1 MERRH
6 RRTKRE
12 KLEDELLKTEE
23 AIEQYTE
30 AIATMEERRQ
40 SLLEEIE
47 AEHVREVTK
56 LLKEKNLSVEQL
68 KNLLGGTRCI
78 GKNIGMAGKIE
89 IYPCHF
95 YKYRPI

>member
-6 RRTKRE
+6 RRTRQE

-30 AIATMEERRQ
+30 SIAVLQEKRK
-40 SLLEEIE
+40 SLMEEIE
-47 AEHVREVTK
+47 AEHMREVTK

-68 KNLLGGTRCI
+68 KHLIGGLTSEDTLEQ
-78 GKNIGMAGKIE
+78 GA
-89 IYPCHF
+89 
-95 YKYRPI
+95 

>member
-30 AIATMEERRQ
+30 AIAT
-40 SLLEEIE
+40 LEEIE

-68 KNLLGGTRCI
+68 KNLLGGI
-78 GKNIGMAGKIE
+78 PSEELVEQGA
-89 IYPCHF
+89 
-95 YKYRPI
+95 

>member
-56 LLKEKNLSVEQL
+56 LLKEKNLSVEQH
-68 KNLLGGTRCI
+68 KNLLGGI
-78 GKNIGMAGKIE
+78 PSEELVEQGA
-89 IYPCHF
+89 
-95 YKYRPI
+95 

>member
-1 MERRH
+1 MTPGGQKMERRH

-68 KNLLGGTRCI
+68 KNLLGGI
-78 GKNIGMAGKIE
+78 LSEELVEQGA
-89 IYPCHF
+89 
-95 YKYRPI
+95 

>member
-6 RRTKRE
+6 RRTRKE

-23 AIEQYTE
+23 AIEQYEE
-30 AIATMEERRQ
+30 AIASMREKRQ
-40 SLLEEIE
+40 SLMEEIE

-68 KNLLGGTRCI
+68 KTLLGGI
-78 GKNIGMAGKIE
+78 SAQEMMEQGA
-89 IYPCHF
+89 
-95 YKYRPI
+95 

>member
-12 KLEDELLKTEE
+12 KMEDELRKTEE
-23 AIEQYTE
+23 AIEQYKE

-40 SLLEEIE
+40 ALMEELES
-47 AEHVREVTK
+47 EHVREVTR

-68 KNLLGGTRCI
+68 KDLLGGMTSEDFVEQ
-78 GKNIGMAGKIE
+78 GA
-89 IYPCHF
+89 
-95 YKYRPI
+95 

>member
-1 MERRH
+1 MTPGGQKMERRH

-30 AIATMEERRQ
+30 AITTMEERRQ

-68 KNLLGGTRCI
+68 KNLLGGI
-78 GKNIGMAGKIE
+78 PSEELVEHGA
-89 IYPCHF
+89 
-95 YKYRPI
+95 

>member
-12 KLEDELLKTEE
+12 KLQDELLKTEE

-47 AEHVREVTK
+47 AEHIREVTK

-68 KNLLGGTRCI
+68 KDLLGGITSEDLVEQ
-78 GKNIGMAGKIE
+78 GA
-89 IYPCHF
+89 
-95 YKYRPI
+95 

>member
-6 RRTKRE
+6 RRTRRE
-12 KLEDELLKTEE
+12 KLEDELIKTEE

-40 SLLEEIE
+40 SLMDEIE
-47 AEHVREVTK
+47 SEHVREVTK

-68 KNLLGGTRCI
+68 KDLLGGMTSEDLARQ
-78 GKNIGMAGKIE
+78 GA
-89 IYPCHF
+89 
-95 YKYRPI
+95 